1 MEEKQE
7 SDKFL
12 AARRS
17 KRWCGGTFPPPDFP
31 PPATFRM
38 EQKRPPGDNIPSPSG
53 IKSPLAV
60 LRPFI
65 AHSAWQ

>member
-17 KRWCGGTFPPPDFP
+17 KRWCGGTFPPPLIFRPSTGDFSP
-31 PPATFRM
+31 GTEA
-38 EQKRPPGDNIPSPSG
+38 PPGDNIPSPPG

-65 AHSAWQ
+65 AHSA